1 VEDGVTRPRIPFAAI
16 LAMLLAAGAPAC
28 ADRPAA
34 APLASPRAD
43 VDERA
48 EREAVARVLDEL
60 NDAAAKADE
69 PRYFALYA
77 PDAVFLG
84 TDGKERW
91 DLAAFRAFAHPHF
104 ARGKAWSFRSVRR
117 AITIDPGGRVAWFDE
132 DLDTPNLGPCRG
144 SGVLVRRDG
153 AWKIAQYNLAVVLP
167 NERLD
172 EVRALLAKP
181 APPAAAP

>member
-1 VEDGVTRPRIPFAAI
+1 MDGEERQSEIGVMKST
-16 LAMLLAAGAPAC
+16 LLLLALTASSPAR
-28 ADRPAA
+28 ADRDAK
-34 APLASPRAD
+34 
-43 VDERA
+43 VDIA
-48 EREAVARVLDEL
+48 HVLDEL

-69 PRYFALYA
+69 ARYFGLYA
-77 PDAVFLG
+77 PGAVFLG

-104 ARGKAWSFRSVRR
+104 AKGKAWSFRSVRR
-117 AITIDPGGRVAWFDE
+117 AIALDEGGRVAWFDE

-144 SGVLVRRDG
+144 SGVLLRQDG

-181 APPAAAP
+181 APARPPASTGH